1 MKTVLSWP
9 RGPRTFLVAG
19 AIVVFAVVGAA
30 TAPANAQATAI
41 HPSNAHV
48 SARAHKRA
56 AHKSKQPLH
65 ASAVKISNFKFSPA
79 TITVKAGRTVVWTNK
94 DAIGHSVNFN
104 TVKVNSKT
112 LSQGA
117 RFSHTFSTPGT
128 YHYICAIHPFMH
140 GTVIVTS

>member
-41 HPSNAHV
+41 YPSNAHV

-56 AHKSKQPLH
+56 AHKSKQPMH